1 MPGDSLDQ
9 LSYTK
14 KKLSER
20 PTKKKTHYFDKH
32 DKKAL
37 AKGKNVQN
45 AEVITPLEA
54 HFEAENEKILV
65 SENEASFL
73 VNVIRYSFGIFFNSF
88 LYLLFLFII
97 KGFPLHFHLVQNS
110 TSMKFAITKVT
121 ILHKMAIAHF
131 RKFHPTKMKFPEK

>member
-20 PTKKKTHYFDKH
+20 PTKKKTHYFDK
-32 DKKAL
+32 KAL
-37 AKGKNVQN
+37 TKGKNVQN

-54 HFEAENEKILV
+54 HFESNEKILV

-73 VNVIRYSFGIFFNSF
+73 DHVIEIFW
-88 LYLLFLFII
+88 LLEFLFHQIRMCNLRQCDDF
-97 KGFPLHFHLVQNS
+97 KVAVNS
-110 TSMKFAITKVT
+110 KST
-121 ILHKMAIAHF
+121 HF
-131 RKFHPTKMKFPEK
+131 RKPRINF

>member
-20 PTKKKTHYFDKH
+20 PTKKKTHYFDK
-32 DKKAL
+32 KAL

-54 HFEAENEKILV
+54 HFESNEKILV
-65 SENEASFL
+65 SENEASFFKS
-73 VNVIRYSFGIFFNSF
+73 IIFFNF
-88 LYLLFLFII
+88 FF
-97 KGFPLHFHLVQNS
+97 HFS
-110 TSMKFAITKVT
+110 YF
-121 ILHKMAIAHF
+121 F
-131 RKFHPTKMKFPEK
+131 F